1 MYPKLAWVIL
11 HLEYA
16 ESWNQT
22 HSQKANIRL
31 SLLFHA
37 KFYWLEFFVVWGFL
51 GEEVLSH
58 HQL

>member
-16 ESWNQT
+16 QSWNRT
-22 HSQKANIRL
+22 HSLKANTRL
-31 SLLFHA
+31 FLLFHA
-37 KFYWLEFFVVWGFL
+37 KFYWLEFVVVWGFL
-51 GEEVLSH
+51 GEEVMSH

>member
-1 MYPKLAWVIL
+1 MYPKLAKVIL

-16 ESWNQT
+16 QSWNWT
-22 HSQKANIRL
+22 HSQKANTKL

-37 KFYWLEFFVVWGFL
+37 KFYWLEFAVVWGFL